1 VIGKGKEMAERLVIY
16 DSVFGNTAKIARSIG
31 ESIEAPVK
39 KVSEVNEADL
49 AGLKVLFVGSP
60 TRAFNP
66 TPAVTSLLKSLKR
79 DSLTQVKAAAFDTR
93 IELEDIKSSFF
104 RSIIKSL
111 GYADKKIAKWLTRKG
126 ANLALESKGFAVKD
140 SEGPLKEGALER
152 AKTWAKAIL

>member
-1 VIGKGKEMAERLVIY
+1 MTERLVIY
-16 DSVFGNTAKIARSIG
+16 DSVFGNTTKIAKAIG

-49 AGLKVLFVGSP
+49 AGLKILFVGSP

-66 TPAVTSLLKSLKR
+66 TPAVRSLLKGLKK

-93 IELEDIKSSFF
+93 IALEDIESGFF
-104 RSIIKSL
+104 RSIVKTL

-126 ANLALESKGFAVKD
+126 AVLTLESKGFIVKG

-152 AKTWAKAIL
+152 AKIWAKAIL